1 MSRLLLP
8 VLCLS
13 AFVTIAGCE
22 SNSGDEQPSRPTV
35 QADSS
40 KDSLRGNRA
49 NSDAKVVVVEPFKRN
64 PATGPSDGSGVK
76 APMQASDSK
85 GPDSTGASADNSG
98 SDSFLGNSDESRGFH
113 AIAGEIA
120 DLLKLKKTLVVWLI
134 DQSPG
139 SSEIRASASR
149 QIATIGEE
157 AIKKAKAVDGKANPL
172 SVAIVSFGKE
182 VNVVTP
188 EPVEDLS
195 QAASLASG
203 IGEDQTDNPL
213 TFTAVSKAAEEFLP
227 YRTKGFQLIFVIAAN
242 HNGRDYDKLD
252 EVLPKFHK
260 AVVSVFGIGSAV
272 PLGREARAPADKTP
286 SESFALERIDLAY
299 PGKYSET
306 ELVDSGYGPFGLERL
321 CRKTQGRFFR
331 IRRNDMSPGWKTAGD
346 GSVDS
351 ELLKK
356 HAPDYV
362 SEKEYRQL
370 LSENK
375 ARQALVNAAKLQH
388 ADVLDAVR
396 TMRFGRQKDE
406 AALANMVSRAQ
417 HDAAERSLDV
427 DRLYDALSPG
437 EADRSKL
444 TGARW
449 QAEFD
454 LAMGRILAAKSRI
467 DGYNA
472 ILATIK
478 QGKAFAKKDSTTW
491 ILDRADGV
499 SGSSVLN
506 KNASNARMYLNR
518 VIEEHPGT
526 PWAAMA
532 EHELMQPVGW
542 ELTEE

>member
-1 MSRLLLP
+1 MQ
-8 VLCLS
+8 
-13 AFVTIAGCE
+13 T
-22 SNSGDEQPSRPTV
+22 
-35 QADSS
+35 ADS
-40 KDSLRGNRA
+40 
-49 NSDAKVVVVEPFKRN
+49 
-64 PATGPSDGSGVK
+64 K
-76 APMQASDSK
+76 A
-85 GPDSTGASADNSG
+85 PDSTGTSADGTEN
-98 SDSFLGNSDESRGFH
+98 FLGNSDEARGFH

-134 DQSPG
+134 DQSPASSAIRG
-139 SSEIRASASR
+139 SAAQ
-149 QIATIGEE
+149 QIAKAGHE
-157 AIKKAKAVDGKANPL
+157 AIKKAKAFDGKANPL

-188 EPVEDLS
+188 EPVDDLA

-203 IGEDQTDNPL
+203 IGEAETDNPL

-227 YRTKGFQLIFVIAAN
+227 YRAKGYQLIFVIAAN
-242 HNGRDYDKLD
+242 RNGRDYDKLD

-272 PLGREARAPADKTP
+272 SLGREARTPAEKVPT
-286 SESFALERIDLAY
+286 ESFALERIDLAY

-306 ELVDSGYGPFGLERL
+306 ELADSGFGPFGLERL

-331 IRRNDMSPGWKTAGD
+331 IRFNDMSAGWKTAGD

-362 SEKEYRQL
+362 SEKEYRRL

-375 ARQALVNAAKLQH
+375 ARQALVNAAKLPH
-388 ADVLDAVR
+388 TDVLDSVR
-396 TMRFGRQKDE
+396 TMRFSRQKDE

-417 HDAAERSLDV
+417 HDAAEKSLDV

-437 EADRSKL
+437 EADRPKL

-478 QGKAFAKKDSTTW
+478 QGKAFANKDSTTW
-491 ILDRADGV
+491 ILNRADGV

-506 KNASNARMYLNR
+506 KNATSARMYLNR

-542 ELTEE
+542 ELSEQ